1 MTKSDNGERARGR
14 NRVDRLDWGERR
26 VKYERSYVG
35 RGEKIVPD
43 DVENPVDEPSGRTRE
58 FRTSGQ
64 TLRGTVECLSQPESA
79 SEQTWPHCHRRV
91 ACCLRF

>member
-35 RGEKIVPD
+35 RGEKIFPD
-43 DVENPVDEPSGRTRE
+43 DVE
-58 FRTSGQ
+58 
-64 TLRGTVECLSQPESA
+64 
-79 SEQTWPHCHRRV
+79 
-91 ACCLRF
+91 

>member
-43 DVENPVDEPSGRTRE
+43 DVEKSCRRAELDAHESGRPDKRC
-58 FRTSGQ
+58 
-64 TLRGTVECLSQPESA
+64 VEPWS
-79 SEQTWPHCHRRV
+79 V
-91 ACCLRF
+91 